1 MRVVNVVDTK
11 APRVDLLDVF
21 EVNLPRWRE
30 YIDPPIALVDNYNT
44 DKEMRDAKLLITIN
58 SLPLNAEKKPFGDV
72 EGLFSVTY
80 KVKDLSGNESKEE
93 IRTIN
98 VVPSVGVNN
107 VLNLD
112 GMISIYPNPSN
123 GKINLRLASIQNE
136 NVKIL
141 IYDMLGKVIEGMEIN
156 GNNLQANELDLS
168 AQPKGIYLIKVQ
180 TSKKTSVQ
188 KIQIN

>member
-1 MRVVNVVDTK
+1 
-11 APRVDLLDVF
+11 
-21 EVNLPRWRE
+21 
-30 YIDPPIALVDNYNT
+30 
-44 DKEMRDAKLLITIN
+44 
-58 SLPLNAEKKPFGDV
+58 
-72 EGLFSVTY
+72 
-80 KVKDLSGNESKEE
+80 
-93 IRTIN
+93 
-98 VVPSVGVNN
+98 
-107 VLNLD
+107 
-112 GMISIYPNPSN
+112 MISIYPNPSN

-156 GNNLQANELDLS
+156 SNNLQANELDLS

>member
-156 GNNLQANELDLS
+156 SNNLQANELDLS

>member
-1 MRVVNVVDTK
+1 
-11 APRVDLLDVF
+11 
-21 EVNLPRWRE
+21 
-30 YIDPPIALVDNYNT
+30 
-44 DKEMRDAKLLITIN
+44 MRDAKLLITIN

>member
-44 DKEMRDAKLLITIN
+44 DKQMRDANLLISIN
-58 SLPLNAEKKPFGDV
+58 SLPLNTEKKPFGDV
-72 EGLFSVTY
+72 EGLYSVTY